1 MTLSELPMRA
11 SNHLR
16 LPSSSLS
23 C

>member
-11 SNHLR
+11 SNHPHLS
-16 LPSSSLS
+16 SSSLS